1 MARLSE
7 DKINEIRSKADI
19 ADVISRYL
27 PLTKKTRG
35 FVCTCPFHDDHDPS
49 LSISTDK
56 QIFKCFVCNT
66 GGNVF
71 SFVQKYEHISFVE
84 AVLKVADYAGVEV
97 NDADRLLVNEKIDP
111 KLAEIHKVC
120 QSAVDYANYTLA
132 TPQAAEVKAY
142 LVQRGI
148 DDECIKKFQIGYNP
162 KGDAL
167 YKYLTAK
174 KFSDAQMVESNVA
187 RISPSGIHD
196 VFANRILIPI
206 HDRNGNPVGFTARR
220 VDENDEAKYINT
232 SETAAFKK
240 GTLVF
245 NYHRAKIEAK
255 SSGRV
260 LITEGAMDVIA
271 FEKVGIH
278 DAVATLGTACTKEQ
292 LMLLKNL
299 HAKCVI
305 CYDGDQ
311 AGINAT
317 YKFGRLAKEIGLNF
331 EVVDN
336 QLGLD
341 PDEIIDVYGKD
352 ELRSMA
358 EKTISWIDFLFRYLQ
373 QKYNLENYTQRKE
386 FAMEMGA
393 EINRCTESFERKNYL
408 QKLFELTQF
417 DMSVNERTVSKPVIS
432 KNSYGLKQPKNGSL
446 RAEYEILSQMLVSLQ
461 ANNAFKERLGF
472 LIDENCN
479 KLAIYIIDYYRT
491 HDEIEIADFYNTINE
506 EAVKALLIELS
517 EWELALPE
525 YNEDVFLHSC
535 IKIQAACLND
545 KIKRLSNQSLRISDP
560 LEKAKIMDEI
570 IQLTRQRNELSHGLK
585 SQQEVQYHG

>member
-7 DKINEIRSKADI
+7 EKVNEIRSRADI
-19 ADVISRYL
+19 ADVISRYV
-27 PLTKKTRG
+27 PLTRKARG
-35 FVCTCPFHDDHDPS
+35 FVCTCPFHDDHSPS

-56 QIFKCFVCNT
+56 QIYKCFVCNN

-71 SFVQKYEHISFVE
+71 TFVQNFEHISFVE
-84 AVLKVADYAGVEV
+84 AVLKVADYVGVEV
-97 NDADRLLVNEKIDP
+97 EASDRMLISETIDP
-111 KLAEIHKVC
+111 GIAAIHKVC
-120 QSAVDYANYTLA
+120 KSVIEYTNYTLA

-142 LVQRGI
+142 LLQRGI
-148 DDECIKKFQIGYNP
+148 NDECIRKFEIGYNP

-167 YKYLTAK
+167 YAYMNAK
-174 KFSDAQMVESNVA
+174 KFTDAQLVESNVV
-187 RISPSGIHD
+187 RISPSGMHD

-232 SETAAFKK
+232 SETPAFKK
-240 GTLVF
+240 GQLVF
-245 NYHRAKIEAK
+245 NYHRAKVEAK
-255 SSGRV
+255 STGRILV
-260 LITEGAMDVIA
+260 VEGAMDVIA

-278 DAVATLGTACTKEQ
+278 DCVATLGTACTKEQ

-305 CYDGDQ
+305 CYDGDR

-317 YKFGRLAKEIGLNF
+317 YKFGKLAREIGLHF

-341 PDEIIDVYGKD
+341 PDEIIDGYGKD
-352 ELRSMA
+352 ELVHMA

-373 QKYNLENYTQRKE
+373 QKYNLENYSQRKE
-386 FAMEMGA
+386 FAVELGR
-393 EINRCTESFERKNYL
+393 EINACTESFERKNYL
-408 QKLFELTQF
+408 AKLFELTQF
-417 DMSVNERTVSKPVIS
+417 DMSEAEARESKKVKSSGSI
-432 KNSYGLKQPKNGSL
+432 GLRQPKNGCL
-446 RAEYEILSQMLVSLQ
+446 RAEFEILSQMLISLQ
-461 ANNAFKERLGF
+461 ANNAFKDKLGF

-491 HDEIEIADFYNTINE
+491 HDEIEIADFYNSIKE
-506 EAVKALLIELS
+506 ESVKALLIELS
-517 EWELALPE
+517 EWELALPD

-535 IKIQAACLND
+535 LKIQAACLED
-545 KIKRLSNQSLRISDP
+545 KMKKLSEQSLKISDP
-560 LEKAKIMDEI
+560 LEKAKIGDEI
-570 IQLTRQRNELSHGLK
+570 IQLKRQRSELLK
-585 SQQEVQYHG
+585 LR

>member
-7 DKINEIRSKADI
+7 EKINEIRSRADI
-19 ADVISRYL
+19 ADVISRYV
-27 PLTKKTRG
+27 PLTRKARG
-35 FVCTCPFHDDHDPS
+35 FVCTCPFHDDHNPS
-49 LSISTDK
+49 MSISTDK
-56 QIFKCFVCNT
+56 QIYKCFVCNA

-71 SFVQKYEHISFVE
+71 TFVQNFEHISFVE

-97 NDADRLLVNEKIDP
+97 EEADRMLVNETLDP
-111 KLAEIHKVC
+111 NIASIHKVC
-120 QSAVDYANYTLA
+120 RSVIEYTNYTLA

-142 LVQRGI
+142 LLQRGI
-148 DDECIKKFQIGYNP
+148 NEECIRKFEIGYNP

-167 YKYLTAK
+167 YAYMNAK
-174 KFSDAQMVESNVA
+174 KFTDAQLVESNVV
-187 RISPSGIHD
+187 RISPSGMHD

-232 SETAAFKK
+232 SETPAFKK
-240 GTLVF
+240 GSLIF
-245 NYHRAKIEAK
+245 NYHRAKVEAK
-255 SSGRV
+255 STGRI
-260 LITEGAMDVIA
+260 LIVEGAMDVIA

-278 DAVATLGTACTKEQ
+278 DCVATLGTACTREQ

-305 CYDGDQ
+305 CYDGDR

-317 YKFGRLAKEIGLNF
+317 YKFGKLAREIGLHF

-341 PDEIIDVYGKD
+341 PDEIIDGYGKD
-352 ELRSMA
+352 ELIHMA

-373 QKYNLENYTQRKE
+373 QKYNLENYSQRKE
-386 FAMEMGA
+386 FAVELGR
-393 EINRCTESFERKNYL
+393 EINTCTERFERKNYL
-408 QKLFELTQF
+408 AKLFELTQF
-417 DMSVNERTVSKPVIS
+417 DMSEAEVKEK
-432 KNSYGLKQPKNGSL
+432 KNVLVTPSIGLRQPKNGSL

-461 ANNAFKERLGF
+461 ANNAFKDKLGF

-491 HDEIEIADFYNTINE
+491 HDEIEIADFYNSIKE
-506 EAVKALLIELS
+506 EAVKSLLIELS
-517 EWELALPE
+517 EWELALPD

-535 IKIQAACLND
+535 LKIQAACLED
-545 KIKRLSNQSLRISDP
+545 KMKKLSEQSLKISDP
-560 LEKAKIMDEI
+560 LEKAKIGDEI
-570 IQLTRQRNELSHGLK
+570 IQLKRQRSELLK
-585 SQQEVQYHG
+585 QR